1 MYSFWDASVLSRK
14 NLFRIHNYFILTFCH
29 ELSLVCFKV
38 LNLHRGIFVK
48 ISIKM
53 LRKCWYFI
61 LIMSFFQ
68 YFVVNFCSKFIVSFL
83 VTVKPFIGPH
93 LLNLLL
99 LDQAHIC
106 FSENGCIYVNS
117 IGTIDLRFPLGGRR
131 WRRYP
136 DCKIFWWGGGV
147 EYMQCTTFF

>member
-1 MYSFWDASVLSRK
+1 MNFPWFALKYLIFIGAC
-14 NLFRIHNYFILTFCH
+14 LF
-29 ELSLVCFKV
+29 
-38 LNLHRGIFVK
+38 K

-53 LRKCWYFI
+53 LRKCWYSI
-61 LIMSFFQ
+61 LFMSSFQ
-68 YFVVNFCSKFIVSFL
+68 YFVVNFCSKFIISFL
-83 VTVKPFIGPH
+83 VTVKPFISPH